1 MLTRIWKEPRVDKP
15 IIQCPSPDKDV
26 VVLLIDWHKV
36 CNPKN
41 KRPNY
46 WLMKRSRKD
55 KKLEDKK

>member
-1 MLTRIWKEPRVDKP
+1 MKEPRVDKP